1 MFLFRNILYIVNEE
15 FCSGDLKS
23 NGNTEIRL
31 ELQKWILSPFMY
43 IIETAFRFLYENVN
57 IGVAYYLYMGLNQG
71 EIRRFTYFLYEFRQ
85 CTYACGYLNQLTL
98 RRVRLYQGQIKYA

>member
-43 IIETAFRFLYENVN
+43 IIETAFRFL
-57 IGVAYYLYMGLNQG
+57 
-71 EIRRFTYFLYEFRQ
+71 
-85 CTYACGYLNQLTL
+85 
-98 RRVRLYQGQIKYA
+98 